1 MLRGWQATGLHAP
14 VIGRGAYRLLI
25 STNNPA
31 GVVNRDVV
39 GIITQDRI
47 LALARAGP
55 SPDHERGCVKARK
68 ASLPCELVAEVPL
81 RNDRPGVTLQMSSD

>member
-1 MLRGWQATGLHAP
+1 M
-14 VIGRGAYRLLI
+14 VD
-25 STNNPA
+25 
-31 GVVNRDVV
+31 RDVV

-55 SPDHERGCVKARK
+55 SPDHERGCVKSRK
-68 ASLPCELVAEVPL
+68 ASLPYELVADLLL